1 MWPVLVNIARSYAPY
16 IVWPAAAVIGV
27 IGYNIEKVVRGD
39 GIHTPAK
46 EKSIMEERE
55 ERLLKENEQKDLTNI
70 DSLKDKTFV
79 PRTISERFQS
89 RAN

>member
-1 MWPVLVNIARSYAPY
+1 MWPILMNIARTYAPY

-46 EKSIMEERE
+46 EKSIIEERE

-70 DSLKDKTFV
+70 DRLKDKTFV
-79 PRTISERFQS
+79 PKTLTERFQS
-89 RAN
+89 GAS